1 MVKSNKLFKILIMML
16 VVIFVMGAFGGV
28 VNAQAATGTGTGTGT
43 SSGTSTGTGIS
54 SSFIDNIKAEQPTG
68 TDAETKI
75 QNVAGNVL
83 YILQAVGM
91 VAGVAIIAYM
101 GIKYITSSPDGKAEI
116 KKQAFI
122 YIGGAALLM
131 LAPTV
136 AKLVFTA
143 VSK

>member
-28 VNAQAATGTGTGTGT
+28 VNAQGTTTTTTTTTGTTG
-43 SSGTSTGTGIS
+43 SSIGVDDFT
-54 SSFIDNIKAEQPTG
+54 KAITPTDPG
-68 TDAETKI
+68 ADASTKI
-75 QNVAGNVL
+75 KSVAGNVL

-91 VAGVAIIAYM
+91 VAGVAIVAYM

-136 AKLVFTA
+136 ANLVFNA
-143 VSK
+143 VK